1 MTNGHRREEV
11 FAAIDSSVR
20 CVDNTVWWVL
30 RIVTAS
36 GLEPRTLT
44 GPHVWFYAWMPAR
57 SLAWWFYSQHVGG
70 FPKYADAGSDAI
82 PQKSGKRTL
91 SFNPPPEVG
100 AHPVQFLVGGSSD
113 GQLTVWVRDQETRIT
128 RIFSP
133 TDEEWSE
140 LLTTRNSVR
149 VRMSVLY
156 DTEPM

>member
-1 MTNGHRREEV
+1 MTNDHRREEV
-11 FAAIDSSVR
+11 FAVIDCTVR
-20 CVDNTVWWVL
+20 CVVDGSTWWVM
-30 RIVTAS
+30 RFITS
-36 GLEPRTLT
+36 GADTFL
-44 GPHVWFYAWMPAR
+44 AWMPVQ

-70 FPKYADAGSDAI
+70 FPKYGAPDSDAL

-140 LLTTRNSVR
+140 LLTTRSSVR
-149 VRMSVLY
+149 VRMSVLH